1 MSLLSRF
8 EKNISERGE
17 SLRVGLV
24 GAGQMGQGIVAQ
36 LNKTKGVDLKLIV
49 DKNQDKL
56 EKALEKYTSQDK
68 KTVLSQTIQSIDDLE
83 LDVVIEATGTPS
95 SGADVAKKVL
105 NRGIHLILLNVE
117 TEATIGLALREEAE
131 RNNCIVTVG
140 DGDEP
145 VAAVELFDFAS

>member
-36 LNKTKGVDLKLIV
+36 LNKTKGVDLQLIV

-68 KTVLSQTIQSIDDLE
+68 KTVLSQKLSI
-83 LDVVIEATGTPS
+83 
-95 SGADVAKKVL
+95 AKAFVSQKL
-105 NRGIHLILLNVE
+105 FSKKTFLSQKLFI
-117 TEATIGLALREEAE
+117 TKAL
-131 RNNCIVTVG
+131 
-140 DGDEP
+140 
-145 VAAVELFDFAS
+145 